1 MRPKHPF
8 LLKLQFT
15 LEKTELDLQNR
26 FWIGCFWHLWTQ
38 RINYKSWFLN
48 KYLDSRVLAKVLFVC
63 EMVWFNRTVLSPIY
77 WVSPTIPIPA
87 RKRESYATLKLNL
100 SRMLWLS
107 KTLPTSER
115 EGWQKCKKQKM
126 KWNDPLSILCFF
138 SSRLVFW
145 LSGWT
150 PPSPPIL
157 AENILTP
164 GYFCNCPK
172 FWT

>member
-1 MRPKHPF
+1 M
-8 LLKLQFT
+8 T
-15 LEKTELDLQNR
+15 
-26 FWIGCFWHLWTQ
+26 I
-38 RINYKSWFLN
+38 
-48 KYLDSRVLAKVLFVC
+48 VLFVC
-63 EMVWFNRTVLSPIY
+63 EMVWFSRTVLSPIY

-115 EGWQKCKKQKM
+115 EGCQKCKKQKI

-138 SSRLVFW
+138 SSRFVFW
-145 LSGWT
+145 LNGWT

-157 AENILTP
+157 EENILTP
-164 GYFCNCPK
+164 GYLCCPK
-172 FWT
+172 FWTQRVWNRGNREALVFYRQRPKRYSWFITF